1 MKTYPLEVWE
11 TIYIKYSIELFW
23 NKVTVHQP
31 MLILILLRQK
41 NCPQIFWIDF
51 SLRKNNFLC
60 IVSSVT
66 FIFFDPKKFRNFW
79 KFLGGPGLGP
89 TGDLSNVTC
98 RPRDTADMSKRSKR
112 GQKSK
117 LSKSRFIFQRL
128 ARTEATAKILGPWD
142 QKWVQ
147 ESPK

>member
-1 MKTYPLEVWE
+1 M
-11 TIYIKYSIELFW
+11 
-23 NKVTVHQP
+23 
-31 MLILILLRQK
+31 
-41 NCPQIFWIDF
+41 
-51 SLRKNNFLC
+51 
-60 IVSSVT
+60 VT
-66 FIFFDPKKFRNFW
+66 FIFFDPKKLRNFFK
-79 KFLGGPGLGP
+79 KFWGHGLAP
-89 TGDLSNVTC
+89 TGNLSNVTC
-98 RPRDTADMSKRSKR
+98 CPRDMADMIKRSKR

>member
-1 MKTYPLEVWE
+1 MVRTFSYA
-11 TIYIKYSIELFW
+11 
-23 NKVTVHQP
+23 
-31 MLILILLRQK
+31 
-41 NCPQIFWIDF
+41 WIDHKL
-51 SLRKNNFLC
+51 SLLDKFAK
-60 IVSSVT
+60 VSLVT
-66 FIFFDPKKFRNFW
+66 FFEIIMLFAP
-79 KFLGGPGLGP
+79 LCG
-89 TGDLSNVTC
+89 
-98 RPRDTADMSKRSKR
+98 MSKRSKR